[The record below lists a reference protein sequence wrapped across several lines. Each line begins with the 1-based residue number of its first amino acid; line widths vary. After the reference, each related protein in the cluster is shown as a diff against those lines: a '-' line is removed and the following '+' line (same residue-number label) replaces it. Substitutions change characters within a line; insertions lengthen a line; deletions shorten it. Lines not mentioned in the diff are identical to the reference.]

1 MRLKPTRT
9 PDWSPM
15 KKSALPDTGNE
26 ADDMPSAVRTM
37 DGYTGANVQMK
48 RRAGKP
54 QPDMPALWSTKPAS
68 SMAWTGTMRQ
78 SFIATMRAARPTP
91 WAICS
96 VDSVAS
102 GPGRRCVAIVK
113 TRIGNVLPPTETV
126 HVSHGALNDRR
137 WICELLN
144 TQAVLDRRPPSPLVD
159 TVTEKLGLAAVA
171 TVVAGATPA
180 TGIVAAS
187 SEPVDQSA
195 MAMSLPASMLRGTKP
210 TSVVIDAAVV
220 TTKVD
225 GSWKLVAEPVPI
237 LYVTTM
243 WHVAHV
249 RVK

>member
-1 MRLKPTRT
+1 
-9 PDWSPM
+9 
-15 KKSALPDTGNE
+15 
-26 ADDMPSAVRTM
+26 
-37 DGYTGANVQMK
+37 
-48 RRAGKP
+48 
-54 QPDMPALWSTKPAS
+54 
-68 SMAWTGTMRQ
+68 MAWTGTMRQ

-96 VDSVAS
+96 VERVAS

-126 HVSHGALNDRR
+126 HVSHGALNERR

-144 TQAVLDRRPPSPLVD
+144 TQAVLDRRPPSPLVE
-159 TVTEKLGLAAVA
+159 TVTEKLAVA

-210 TSVVIDAAVV
+210 TSVVIEAAVV

-225 GSWKLVAEPVPI
+225 GSWKLVAEPESI

-243 WHVAHV
+243 
-249 RVK
+249 